1 MLTTTTEDHLLRTQR
16 RVIKLDTNMR
26 RRSRRALQR
35 KGDLTRELKAW
46 KELAKGRGR
55 VKTTPEKDHG
65 MRRTQSSVLQSWNAQ
80 WEENV
85 GKLKV
90 E

>member
-16 RVIKLDTNMR
+16 RVIKLDMNM